1 MAFCQSI
8 QKGQVPFSCGLC
20 ETETKISS
28 KCIDCGLLMCINCR
42 DKVHPKF
49 KNAKDHRVVDIKD
62 IGLYAEEMD
71 FTSIKCQDHT
81 GQNCCLFCES
91 CNYLVCPL
99 CISKTH
105 NGHCLIQISESYETK
120 LNWVKQA
127 QVKVQSN
134 LQILNKYH
142 AKIEE
147 IQKSVKEK
155 YKETKEKIQ
164 AEINA
169 LNIADDEFTERI
181 ETEVDQKISLHQKS
195 IEKEQ
200 ITTNQLKKK
209 VNDQMFKL
217 QDIINAKDTAEVFN
231 CSNDLELSISK
242 EMELLGLNINH
253 IPTFCPEEITQDLF
267 GSLQNNK
274 PIKMTVSEQFV
285 TGVSR
290 IDTVSVCSDESIWI
304 SCSSKPGKLYKVKP
318 EQGNLKD
325 VHRIERQVF
334 DVAITQSA
342 DFLVSTGYSKLEL
355 INDKTGKITSTVY
368 SVAPLALLTVGVHV
382 TKSNKVIVGAVSDW
396 SPTPV
401 RSCIITMDTTGE
413 HEAIYEHDKNN
424 TPIINFPWRIT
435 STSNGRIFILDKLSN
450 DFNGQVVVFNEGEVI
465 QVYKGHSEINSPGKP
480 FKPTNLAVTPL
491 DNIIVTN
498 LNMDIFHILNS
509 SGQYITHYDTTDIG
523 IVNPYSLSFGA
534 TGLLYIGSTTTK
546 GSNDKAKLYI
556 VNISEN

>member
-8 QKGQVPFSCGLC
+8 QKGQVPLSCGLC
-20 ETETKISS
+20 ETETKISL
-28 KCIDCGLLMCINCR
+28 KCIDCDLLMCIKCR
-42 DKVHPKF
+42 DKVHAKF

-71 FTSIKCQDHT
+71 FTNIKCRDHT

-91 CNYLVCPL
+91 CNHLVCPL

-120 LNWVKQA
+120 LNWLKQA

-134 LQILNKYH
+134 LQILNKCD

-147 IQKSVKEK
+147 IQKSRKEK
-155 YKETKEKIQ
+155 YKDTKEKMK
-164 AEINA
+164 AKINA
-169 LNIADDEFTERI
+169 LNIVDDEFTERI
-181 ETEVDQKISLHQKS
+181 ETELDQKNSLHQKS

-200 ITTNQLKKK
+200 ITANQLKKK
-209 VNDQMFKL
+209 VDDQISKL
-217 QDIINAKDTAEVFN
+217 QDIIDAKDAVEVFS
-231 CSNDLELSISK
+231 CSCDLELSISK
-242 EMELLGLNINH
+242 EMELLELNISR
-253 IPTFCPEEITQDLF
+253 IPKFCPEEITQDFF

-274 PIKMTVSEQFV
+274 PIKMTISEQFV

-290 IDTVSVCSDESIWI
+290 IDNVSACSDESIWI
-304 SCSSKPGKLYKVKP
+304 SCHKKPGKLNKAIP
-318 EQGNLKD
+318 EEGNLKD
-325 VHRIERQVF
+325 VHRIQKQVF
-334 DVAITQSA
+334 DMAITQSA
-342 DFLVSTGYSKLEL
+342 DFLVSTGYSELKLV
-355 INDKTGKITSTVY
+355 NDKTGEITNTKYKVDQLLM
-368 SVAPLALLTVGVHV
+368 VAVHV
-382 TKSNKVIVGAVSDW
+382 TKSNKVLVGAISDW

-401 RSCIITMDTTGE
+401 RSCIITMNATGE
-413 HEAIYEHDKNN
+413 PETIYEHDKNN

-450 DFNGQVVVFNEGEVI
+450 DFNGQVVVFNEGDVI
-465 QVYKGHSEINSPGKP
+465 QVYKGHSEINCPDKP
-480 FKPTNLAVTPL
+480 FKPTNFAVTPL

-509 SGQYITHYDTTDIG
+509 SGQYITHYDTADIG
-523 IVNPYSLSFGA
+523 IINPYSLCFSEK
-534 TGLLYIGSTTTK
+534 GLLYIGSTTKK

-556 VNISEN
+556 VDISEN